1 MHYYI
6 ASNNMHET
14 LLACTRAL
22 VSTYLDVLH
31 ISEEEGEEGKR
42 TYIATKPKGRI
53 FVISPVT
60 RLCIVCFEPVR

>member
-1 MHYYI
+1 
-6 ASNNMHET
+6 MHET

-31 ISEEEGEEGKR
+31 IAEEGEEGNR
-42 TYIATKPKGRI
+42 TYIATEPKGRI